1 MAERPLLLFPQ
12 PEVASRSNLGGG
24 GGRVHLPNID
34 RQGMRL
40 TPMFNQLQSAFNDR
54 RVEVQQTTAGV
65 DPEQVLVI
73 ETIGG
78 IENFANAVKRIEGF
92 EWMGEMEVEEIAPDE
107 DFFIEERPEKELSG
121 RLYLVMTN
129 QRALEEMLSLWQ
141 RYKTDTSV
149 TFDRGLNKFK
159 DVFKAL
165 KNVRRWGVEDRLLE
179 TGVLEEWQE
188 TLQHDGNRVIRFE
201 VELWF
206 RELPGKRQTSQA
218 QVTSSITELGGQVLG
233 QCVLSEISYHALLA
247 ELPANA
253 IQNII
258 ANRNASL
265 VKSDNVMFFRPS
277 GQVSAGDKPV
287 EGDFEQTGDQA
298 GAIPSGDPV
307 IAVLDG
313 MPLSNHQLLSN
324 RLIVDDPDGWDSAYR
339 VEDRSHGT
347 AMASLIIHGDINSG
361 IVDPLKKPVYMRPI
375 MKPNPADWMPQRYES
390 IPEDVLAVDLIHRSI
405 KRIFEGENGQP
416 PVAPSVKII
425 NLSIGDPSRQ
435 FSQSMSPMAKLIDWL
450 SHKYGVLFVISA
462 GNHAK
467 SISLGIPRANLNQT
481 LSADIESAAVKCLY
495 QNARNRRLL
504 SPAES
509 INGVTV
515 GSAHLDHAMNI
526 TAGDRIDPY
535 GSTILPSPISA
546 FGSGYRRAVKPDIVY
561 SGGRLL
567 YRPQVTVDPIIIDP
581 VILRSA
587 PGNKVA
593 CPGSTPGDLL
603 TTSHCCGTSNAAA
616 LITRAGGIFHDLLTE
631 IIHEQAVGLE
641 YGSYMAPLLKVMLV
655 HGAGWGDSGARISE
669 ILRTVDNARQLKG
682 WVSRWLGYGMPQIE
696 RVLGCTE
703 QRVTLLG
710 FGGLKDNEAHVFK
723 LPLPPSL
730 GSRTDWRR
738 LTVTLAWISP
748 ISANSQKY
756 RTASLWFETN
766 NSVASSRSNVDGK
779 AVRRGTLQHEIFEGQ
794 EAIPFS
800 DGEVIKIKINCRN
813 DAGKITAPI
822 LYGMAATLEVS
833 EGVNIAIYDE
843 IRARI
848 LTSIKISST
857 DQE

>member
-24 GGRVHLPNID
+24 GGRVHLPAID
-34 RQGMRL
+34 RQGTRL

-92 EWMGEMEVEEIAPDE
+92 EWMGEMEVEEISPDE
-107 DFFIEERPEKELSG
+107 DFFDEEKPEKELSG

-149 TFDRGLNKFK
+149 AFDRGLNKFK

-179 TGVLEEWQE
+179 TGVLDEWQE

-206 RELPGKRQTSQA
+206 RTLPAKRQTSQT
-218 QVTSSITELGGQVLG
+218 QVESLITELGGRVLG

-287 EGDFEQTGDQA
+287 DGDFEQAGDQA
-298 GAIPSGDPV
+298 GDLPSGDPV

-313 MPLSNHQLLSN
+313 MPISNHQLLSN
-324 RLIVDDPDGWDSAYR
+324 RIVVDDPDGWDSSYR

-347 AMASLIIHGDINSG
+347 AMASLIVHGDINSG
-361 IVDPLKKPVYMRPI
+361 VVDPLKRPVYMRPI
-375 MKPNPADWMPQRYES
+375 MKPNPTDWRPQRHES
-390 IPEDVLAVDLIHRSI
+390 IPEDVLVVDLIHRSV

-462 GNHAK
+462 GNHTK
-467 SISLGIPRANLNQT
+467 SISLGIPRANFNQT
-481 LSADIESAAVKCLY
+481 PQADIESAAIKELY
-495 QNARNRRLL
+495 QNARNLRLL

-515 GSAHLDHAMNI
+515 GSAHLDHATNI
-526 TAGDRIDPY
+526 IAGDRIDPY
-535 GSTILPSPISA
+535 DSTILPSPISA

-561 SGGRLL
+561 GGGRLL
-567 YRPQVTVDPIIIDP
+567 YRPQITVDPIIIDP
-581 VILRSA
+581 VVLRSA

-593 CPGSTPGDLL
+593 CPGSAPGELSK
-603 TTSHCCGTSNAAA
+603 TSHCCGTSNAAA
-616 LITRAGGIFHDLLTE
+616 LITRAGGVCHDLLLG
-631 IIHEQAVGLE
+631 IVNDQAVAIE
-641 YGSYMAPLLKVMLV
+641 YAPYVAPLLKAMLV
-655 HGAGWGDSGARISE
+655 HGAGWGDSGDRIIE
-669 ILRTVDNARQLKG
+669 ILRTSDNARQLKG
-682 WVSRWLGYGMPQIE
+682 WVSRWLGYGLPEIE
-696 RVLGCTE
+696 RVLNCTE

-710 FGGLKDNEAHVFK
+710 FGGLENDGAHVFQ

-738 LTVTLAWISP
+738 LTVTLAWMSP
-748 ISANSQKY
+748 VATNTQKY
-756 RTASLWFETN
+756 RTASLWFE
-766 NSVASSRSNVDGK
+766 ASHSIASTRKDADWK
-779 AVRRGTLQHEIFEGQ
+779 AVRRGTVQHEVFEDQ
-794 EAIPFS
+794 KAVPLA
-800 DGEVIKIKINCRN
+800 DGEVINIKVNCKN
-813 DAGKITAPI
+813 DAGKIVSPVP
-822 LYGMAATLEVS
+822 YGIAVTLEVG

-843 IRARI
+843 VRAKI
-848 LTSIKISST
+848 LTSVRVRPG
-857 DQE
+857 DEV